1 MKAGVGEVVTVT
13 VRLVAFGVALVPFGA
28 LFLPWVTLDGSSEIR
43 TGVTSISLLASPIRG
58 YLFEADPVQAAIV
71 TIGPVAVVFLTIIT
85 GSRYYSRR
93 STPWTPLLMLATVLA
108 IIYLTENLVRAT
120 HEGLSV
126 ITGVAVL
133 LILHQAAIRLQV
145 TIRRRSRYSKFAEI
159 LPIATG
165 VSHRRRWH

>member
-43 TGVTSISLLASPIRG
+43 TGVTSISLLVSPIRG

-71 TIGPVAVVFLTIIT
+71 TIGPVAVVLLTIIT

-93 STPWTPLLMLATVLA
+93 STPWTPLLMLAMVLA

-120 HEGLSV
+120 HEGLNV
-126 ITGVAVL
+126 VTGVAVL

-145 TIRRRSRYSKFAEI
+145 TIRRRSPFSKFAGI
-159 LPIATG
+159 LAIATG
-165 VSHRRRWH
+165 VSYRRRWR

>member
-1 MKAGVGEVVTVT
+1 MNAAVGDVVTVT

-71 TIGPVAVVFLTIIT
+71 TIGPVAVVLLTIIT

-93 STPWTPLLMLATVLA
+93 STPWTPLFMLVTVLA

-133 LILHQAAIRLQV
+133 LLLHQGAIRLQV
-145 TIRRRSRYSKFAEI
+145 TIRRRSPYSKFAGI
-159 LPIATG
+159 LAIATG
-165 VSHRRRWH
+165 IAYRRRWR